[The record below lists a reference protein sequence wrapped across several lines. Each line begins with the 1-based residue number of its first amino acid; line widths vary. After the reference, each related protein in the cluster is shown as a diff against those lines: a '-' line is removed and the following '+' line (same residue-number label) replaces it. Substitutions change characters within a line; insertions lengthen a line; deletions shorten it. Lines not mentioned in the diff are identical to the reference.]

1 MIGLVLGRVVGE
13 KIEDTK
19 SVIGSGKLKTDNPTS
34 WNERQ
39 TRQIMVDKTLDR

>member
-19 SVIGSGKLKTDNPTS
+19 SVIRSGKLRTS

-39 TRQIMVDKTLDR
+39 KRQTMVVKTLDR